1 VIDRILGQA
10 GGEKVGRG
18 EMGERLGG
26 FIYGTI
32 VVLATLIAGAR
43 AYSHGIGHVALL
55 VFLTTVVFWLAHVYA
70 DSLADSIRRSQ
81 RLSWHEVVEI
91 ARRESSIIE
100 AAVTPVLLLILGKI
114 GLFSENTAVWLAF
127 AAGLVVL
134 GAGGVAFA
142 RTTRLGRIGT
152 LLIVGLNVS
161 IGLVLVGLKLFVGH
175 H

>member
-1 VIDRILGQA
+1 VIDRLLGHA
-10 GGEKVGRG
+10 GRERGRRG

-32 VVLATLIAGAR
+32 VVLATLIAGSR

-55 VFLTTVVFWLAHVYA
+55 VVLTTVVFWLAHVYA
-70 DSLADSIRRSQ
+70 DSLADSIRRDQ

-91 ARRESSIIE
+91 GRRESSIIE
-100 AAVTPVLLLILGKI
+100 AAATPVLILILGKL

-134 GAGGVAFA
+134 GAGGIAFA
-142 RTTRLGRIGT
+142 RTTQLGPLGT
-152 LLIVGLNVS
+152 VFIVALNLS